1 MTTLYPITSQSQW
14 RSWTS
19 CQQCQVNLMWFWL
32 HLRGEAKRV
41 EGEISIV
48 QSIQL
53 GFLLSLGSATSNE
66 ANKRAMLRAEWTNGR
81 TITARRAVLCLAQMK
96 YRYFDPE
103 SCKQNAIFSGH
114 LKSTRIK
121 MPVPILC
128 SLSYPSSR
136 SKPRNPV
143 LRPAVLCYDWFDALD
158 LAEKLGRILK
168 A

>member
-1 MTTLYPITSQSQW
+1 M
-14 RSWTS
+14 
-19 CQQCQVNLMWFWL
+19 
-32 HLRGEAKRV
+32 

-66 ANKRAMLRAEWTNGR
+66 ANKRAMLRAEWT
-81 TITARRAVLCLAQMK
+81 ITARRAVLRLAQMK

-143 LRPAVLCYDWFDALD
+143 LRPAVLCYD
-158 LAEKLGRILK
+158 
-168 A
+168 